1 MGTLGKEERL
11 WADWYDGG
19 QRRVEGHFVEG
30 KEDGHWIFWFRN
42 GQKSSEGNFVR
53 GTQDGCWHFWYSNG
67 QKKKENNWKEG
78 EREGVWINWDKEG
91 IIIKTETYQGD
102 VLVENVAVEGVENK
116 DDGECALFLDLK
128 EVEIEFEETTINHSL
143 EIECNE
149 ELKSDRERNDA
160 IDSVSGEHRFKE
172 VLGWFDIFNFT
183 VVIIALC
190 SLFITLFFILF
201 L

>member
-1 MGTLGKEERL
+1 
-11 WADWYDGG
+11 
-19 QRRVEGHFVEG
+19 
-30 KEDGHWIFWFRN
+30 
-42 GQKSSEGNFVR
+42 
-53 GTQDGCWHFWYSNG
+53 
-67 QKKKENNWKEG
+67 
-78 EREGVWINWDKEG
+78 
-91 IIIKTETYQGD
+91 
-102 VLVENVAVEGVENK
+102 
-116 DDGECALFLDLK
+116 FLDLK

-160 IDSVSGEHRFKE
+160 IDSVSGDHRFKE

>member
-11 WADWYDGG
+11 WTDWYDGG
-19 QRRVEGHFVEG
+19 QRRVEGCFVEG

-42 GQKSSEGNFVR
+42 GQKSSEGNFVS
-53 GTQDGCWHFWYSNG
+53 GTQDGCWRFWYSNG

-91 IIIKTETYQGD
+91 IIIKTEMYQGD

-128 EVEIEFEETTINHSL
+128 EVEIE
-143 EIECNE
+143 CNE
-149 ELKSDRERNDA
+149 GLKSDRERNDV
-160 IDSVSGEHRFKE
+160 IDSVSVDNRFKE